1 MAVII
6 QFISNY
12 ANYIYVACAIGALVL
27 LRLALKARRERRQAA
42 FTLERETAINR
53 THTLLRFA
61 LLLLLTMGAVYAI
74 GRFLQPAVEPIIA
87 QADPTPT
94 PVFLLDTPTPT
105 PLPATETPTA
115 TPTGTPRPRA
125 TPRPVEDTP
134 TPTAAPVTPT
144 APPVVRASC
153 PDLRA
158 VIIEPG
164 AGQVVNGPVTVIG
177 TAQSENFQYY
187 KIETKPAGS
196 PGDFGFYLRRDSPVN
211 NAPLGV
217 WDASGLPPGEYLL
230 RVVTVDI
237 TGNFGECT
245 VRVVV
250 GG

>member
-1 MAVII
+1 MAVIV
-6 QFISNY
+6 QFISDY
-12 ANYIYVACAIGALVL
+12 ANYIYAACAIAALVL
-27 LRLALKARRERRQAA
+27 VRFAILARRERRQAA
-42 FTLERETAINR
+42 FTMEREAAVNR

-61 LLLLLTMGAVYAI
+61 LLVLLIMAAVYAT

-94 PVFLLDTPTPT
+94 PVFLIDTPTPT

-125 TPRPVEDTP
+125 TPRPTEATP
-134 TPTAAPVTPT
+134 TPSPPPTTPT
-144 APPVVRASC
+144 TPPIVRPSC

-164 AGQVVNGPVTVIG
+164 AGQVVNGPVSVIG

-187 KIETKPAGS
+187 KIEFKPATA
-196 PGDFGFYLRRDSPVN
+196 PGDFSFYLRRDNPVN
-211 NAPLGV
+211 NAPLGI
-217 WDASGLPPGEYLL
+217 WDPSGLPPGNYLL

-245 VRVVV
+245 VQVTV